1 MPSRRAILFYAGAL
15 LATFAL
21 AFAIG
26 YAYQYSPERD
36 VVSVVVEEDADI
48 PRDEAFQAGTVTEV
62 NGQTATILTASG
74 PVDVDLSSLSLET
87 LRSLP
92 SLDGVQAGAQA
103 NLGGERTGTE
113 RVISGIVIFED
124 GATP

>member
-1 MPSRRAILFYAGAL
+1 VPSRRAVLFYAGAL
-15 LATFAL
+15 LAAFAL
-21 AFAIG
+21 AFAVG
-26 YAYQYSPERD
+26 YAYQYGPERD
-36 VVSVVVEEDADI
+36 LVSVVVEEDADI

-74 PVDVDLSSLSLET
+74 SVEVDLSSVALEA

-92 SLDGVQAGAQA
+92 SLDGVQPGAQV